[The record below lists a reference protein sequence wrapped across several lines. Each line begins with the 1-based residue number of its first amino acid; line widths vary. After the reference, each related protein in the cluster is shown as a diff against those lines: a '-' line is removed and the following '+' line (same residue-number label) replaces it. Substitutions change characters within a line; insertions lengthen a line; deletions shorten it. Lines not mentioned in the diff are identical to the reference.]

1 MAKANFKATPKRKSN
16 TATKSKPAP
25 IEVRFPLD
33 LGDFELEI
41 AWVGELI
48 KAADCLV
55 SGVIEDLGTN
65 TEAVS
70 AVVVSCAALERAA
83 ERQEDLGK
91 NLDLLSARLREV
103 GVAVTREEEVH
114 HE

>member
-1 MAKANFKATPKRKSN
+1 M
-16 TATKSKPAP
+16 
-25 IEVRFPLD
+25 D

-48 KAADCLV
+48 KAADHLF
-55 SGVIEDLGTN
+55 SGLIADLGTN

-70 AVVVSCAALERAA
+70 ALVVSCAALERAA
-83 ERQEDLGK
+83 ERQEELGK

-103 GVAVTREEEVH
+103 GVAVTREEEAH